1 MLQKVFNFSGVSY
14 LFSRDSVSPRQSD
27 MAPLLTFPKG
37 GVHPPES
44 KEMTAHLSIEEMVL
58 PDELEIVLGQHI
70 GAPCTPTVAKKDEIT
85 EGSMVGE
92 VTKGLGVPLHSPV
105 AGTVKNLGMSAHPM
119 RVSAPSITIA
129 TDKEAKPAQYNKC
142 DWHKLGHDELL
153 KKVHAAGIIGIGG
166 AGFPSH
172 VKLSPPPDN
181 PVDTLILNGAECEPY
196 ITADHRQMLEH
207 SAEIVEGAKVILKI
221 LGIKNCH
228 IGIESNKPD
237 AIKVMTEAAKAGST
251 AELNVTV
258 TPLTVKYPQGSEK
271 QLIQSIT
278 GRKVPAFALPSAVG
292 VVVHNVSTT
301 KAIYDAVVLD
311 KPLYEKVVTISGKGI
326 KRPANLRVKVGTKIK
341 DIVEHLGGV
350 TPELSKIIMGGP
362 MMGFSISSLEI
373 PVTKTTSSVLFLA
386 EDEVDNN
393 PHSQC
398 IRCGWCLDACPM
410 GLEPKEIG
418 LHVEAGRPEDTSQFG
433 VFECFECGCC
443 AYVCPAKRPLVQ
455 FIRLAKMKAK
465 H

>member
-1 MLQKVFNFSGVSY
+1 MTSF
-14 LFSRDSVSPRQSD
+14 
-27 MAPLLTFPKG
+27 LTFPKG

-44 KEMTAHLSIEEMVL
+44 KKMTSHLAIEEMGD
-58 PDELEIVLGQHI
+58 PDELEIILGQHI
-70 GAPCTPTVAKKDEIT
+70 GAPCTPTVALRDEVK
-85 EGSMVGE
+85 EGDMIGE
-92 VTKGLGVPLHSPV
+92 VVKGLGVPLHTSV
-105 AGTVKNLGMSAHPM
+105 AGKIKAFASSAHPM
-119 RVSAPSITIA
+119 RVSAPSITIV
-129 TDKEAKPAQYNKC
+129 TDHDAPAAQYTVG
-142 DWHKLGHDELL
+142 DWSSLSSEELL
-153 KKVHAAGIIGIGG
+153 KKVHGAGIIGIGG

-221 LGIKNCH
+221 LGIKDCH

-237 AIKVMTEAAKAGST
+237 AIKAMSEAAAAAST
-251 AELNVTV
+251 AEFNIMVN
-258 TPLTVKYPQGSEK
+258 PLQVKYPQGSEK

-278 GRKVPAFALPSAVG
+278 GRKVPGFALPSAVG

-301 KAIYDAVVLD
+301 KAIYDAVVLS
-311 KPLYEKVVTISGKGI
+311 KPLYEKIVTISGKGI
-326 KRPANLRVKVGTKIK
+326 KRPANLRVKVGTRIRE
-341 DIVEHLGGV
+341 IVEYLGGV

-362 MMGFSISSLEI
+362 MMGFAVSSLDI

-386 EDEVDNN
+386 EDEIDTNS
-393 PHSQC
+393 HSQC
-398 IRCGWCLDACPM
+398 IRCGWCLEACPM
-410 GLEPKEIG
+410 GLEPKEIAI
-418 LHVEAGRPEDTSQFG
+418 HVEAGRPEDTGQFG

-465 H
+465 R